1 MQKGRFETL
10 TLIRWIVFGLSSL
23 VLLGM
28 LTNFRTLPEW
38 LSNYFGTPADRQ
50 TNLAI
55 RELDS
60 RDPALATKLREVK
73 DPRDRRAIESLLR
86 AEDTRR
92 GSNVLLAEGIA
103 RQDRGYNAWREV
115 ARTAYNPELSST
127 PDERKE
133 FIFAHGMVLDSLQG
147 IRQSTKS
154 NTNSGSKKEVDSVV
168 DEALEVAYQDF
179 LKDLGELEANPK
191 VYRPVA
197 RDPIGVM
204 LFNETEDKAIRSFY
218 VEQTSSATEQDW
230 LQEVI
235 AQCVRPPTSN
245 IEEDSNESSPG
256 VTVGDVVLTAY
267 RFHPIFKEMI
277 LDDARLKEVDRRPTP
292 VILAIFQEY
301 GDFVKIATSKE
312 FDVARSDIL
321 DVIFANTDYLDRWV
335 ETNGSSRDSWGKL
348 AAHFS
353 KLQRSKPDVWRE
365 ARYSP
370 LALRLNDEAPE
381 FANKVL
387 EKYGQDDVATL
398 IFSGYE
404 QEVLQATAAI
414 AVFEDLAIYI
424 LQKYADEP
432 EESDRLFHKALKDPR
447 CGIRV
452 IPYIAMRDDQGLTEL
467 DANIKWADK
476 YFDEEGK
483 PRSSDWY
490 EAVPFIGAPAK
501 IVSNLKSG
509 RPNSWEELG
518 WAAFDVADVGITL
531 ATFGLGSVVAKT
543 TKEAG
548 KRTIVTF
555 GRKATMSTVKRF
567 ANREAAK
574 QARKKVGETLLRKV
588 IVIPKLKGD
597 FTPSARR
604 IWNVLSIARKGVEF
618 GYVKSIQTAKA
629 IRNGWGSLPPS
640 LRKGA
645 SRGVMAALIYVR
657 LAYRSVPVV
666 AQSTGLSPPDFGKFF
681 KDPSEAFSTILSS
694 VINQLQSVGVSLFGW
709 ACYLA
714 VCAVLSFIVWRA
726 RPWGRRK
733 LNYA

>member
-1 MQKGRFETL
+1 MQQVRIDTP
-10 TLIRWIVFGLSSL
+10 TLIRWIVFVLSSL
-23 VLLGM
+23 ALLGL

-38 LSNYFGTPADRQ
+38 LSNYFGTPVDRQ

-60 RDPALATKLREVK
+60 REPALAAKLREVK

-86 AEDTRR
+86 AEDKRR
-92 GSNVLLAEGIA
+92 GSDVALAEGIA
-103 RQDRGYNAWREV
+103 RQDRGSNAWREV

-133 FIFAHGMVLDSLQG
+133 FIFAHGMVLDSLQ
-147 IRQSTKS
+147 RS
-154 NTNSGSKKEVDSVV
+154 NAGSGSKNKLNSVPDEVIN
-168 DEALEVAYQDF
+168 VAYQDF
-179 LKDLGELEANPK
+179 LKDLGKLEANPK

-204 LFNETEDKAIRSFY
+204 LFNETEDQAIRSFY
-218 VEQTSSATEQDW
+218 VEQTSSATSQDW
-230 LQEVI
+230 LQDVI
-235 AQCVRPPTSN
+235 VQCVRPPTLD
-245 IEEDSNESSPG
+245 IEEDSNESSPA
-256 VTVGDVVLTAY
+256 VTVGDVVQIAY
-267 RFHPIFKEMI
+267 RFHPIFKDMI
-277 LDDARLKEVDRRPTP
+277 LDDSRLKEDDRRPAP
-292 VILAIFQEY
+292 VILTIFQEY

-321 DVIFANTDYLDRWV
+321 DVIFANTDYLDWWV
-335 ETNGSSRDSWGKL
+335 QTNGSSRDSWEKL

-365 ARYSP
+365 SRYSP

-387 EKYGQDDVATL
+387 EKYGHDDVATL

-404 QEVLQATAAI
+404 QEVPQATEAI
-414 AVFEDLAIYI
+414 AVFEDLAINI

-432 EESDRLFHKALKDPR
+432 EASDRPFHKALKDPR

-452 IPYIAMRDDQGLTEL
+452 IPYVALRDDQGLTDLE
-467 DANIKWADK
+467 ANIQWADK
-476 YFDEEGK
+476 IFDEKGK
-483 PRSSDWY
+483 PRGPDWY
-490 EAVPFIGAPAK
+490 EAVPFVGAPAK
-501 IVSNLKSG
+501 IAMNLRKG
-509 RPNSWEELG
+509 KPNSWEELG
-518 WAAFDVADVGITL
+518 WAAFDVVDVGLTL
-531 ATFGLGSVVAKT
+531 GTLGLGSIATSTAK
-543 TKEAG
+543 EVG
-548 KRTIVTF
+548 KRTIVAV
-555 GRKATMSTVKRF
+555 GRRATTSTVKRY
-567 ANREAAK
+567 ASREVAK

-588 IVIPKLKGD
+588 TVIPKLKGD

-604 IWNVLSIARKGVEF
+604 IWNALSISRKGVQL
-618 GYVKSIQTAKA
+618 GYIKAVEAAKA
-629 IRNGWGSLPPS
+629 IQNGWVSLTPAS
-640 LRKGA
+640 RKVA
-645 SRGVMAALIYVR
+645 SRGVIAALLYVR

-666 AQSTGLSPPDFGKFF
+666 SQSTGLSPPDFGELI
-681 KDPSEAFSTILSS
+681 KDPFEAFSTALSS

-709 ACYLA
+709 ACYLG
-714 VCAVLSFIVWRA
+714 VCALLSLIVWRA